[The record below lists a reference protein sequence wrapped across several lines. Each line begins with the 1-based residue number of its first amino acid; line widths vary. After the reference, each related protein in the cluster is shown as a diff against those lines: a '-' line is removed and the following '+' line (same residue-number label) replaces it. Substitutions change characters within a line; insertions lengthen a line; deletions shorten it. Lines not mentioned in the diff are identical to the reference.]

1 LIKIAL
7 EIVSKRS
14 LKHLRK
20 QISYQV
26 PRVGLVLGS
35 TSAIFYLLMC
45 AHHRGYLFK
54 NKKERATFIAAAIS
68 AIPILGLAKNE

>member
-1 LIKIAL
+1 
-7 EIVSKRS
+7 
-14 LKHLRK
+14 
-20 QISYQV
+20 
-26 PRVGLVLGS
+26 
-35 TSAIFYLLMC
+35 MC